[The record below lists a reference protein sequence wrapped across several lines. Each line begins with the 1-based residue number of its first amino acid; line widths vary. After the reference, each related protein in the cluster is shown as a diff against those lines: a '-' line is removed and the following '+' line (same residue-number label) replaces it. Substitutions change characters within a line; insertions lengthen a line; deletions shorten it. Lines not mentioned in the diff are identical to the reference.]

1 MLTQAIFKSFT
12 DHGSVEM
19 SFSVEGHMSPKGL
32 MIYIFTLEPFDL
44 HCINTAGQ
52 CQKCQVCTAKR
63 ILERL
68 GIQTSSSF
76 VKI

>member
-44 HCINTAGQ
+44 HCI
-52 CQKCQVCTAKR
+52 
-63 ILERL
+63 ILQDR
-68 GIQTSSSF
+68 
-76 VKI
+76 VKKFMYVQLREY